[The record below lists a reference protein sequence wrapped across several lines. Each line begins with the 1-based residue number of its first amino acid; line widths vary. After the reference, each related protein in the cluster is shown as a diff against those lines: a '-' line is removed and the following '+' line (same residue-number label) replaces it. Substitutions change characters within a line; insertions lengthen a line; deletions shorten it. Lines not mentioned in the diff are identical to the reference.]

1 MATSLTTPYYHLFF
15 RETPS
20 LPLKLNLN
28 GNYPNFPNYRLFL
41 KRPHPHSMF
50 ILCAW
55 YKIWVSIFIKSIV
68 LSLFLAFITLSDL
81 YYPHHP
87 PSEGC
92 TCTSRRI
99 KRHFIRSPNAPLPA
113 GLELK
118 HYEFYAAE
126 TKSSTYWIKITTT
139 LSLLFVRQIFKGV
152 FVNKA
157 CHS

>member
-1 MATSLTTPYYHLFF
+1 MEKYPYFPNYHLFF
-15 RETPS
+15 RETPPP
-20 LPLKLNLN
+20 PLKLNLN

-41 KRPHPHSMF
+41 KRPHHHSMF

-55 YKIWVSIFIKSIV
+55 YKIWVSILIKSIV
-68 LSLFLAFITLSDL
+68 LSLFLAFVTLSDL

-92 TCTSRRI
+92 TCTFRRI
-99 KRHFIRSPNAPLPA
+99 KRHFIRSTNAPLPSC
-113 GLELK
+113 LELK
-118 HYEFYAAE
+118 HYVFYAAE
-126 TKSSTYWIKITTT
+126 TKSSTFWIKITTT
-139 LSLLFVRQIFKGV
+139 LSLFFVRQIFKGA